1 MVAKPGSNSS
11 LSRRDFLR
19 ITTTLGG
26 ATALASILEGCS
38 KAVID
43 QSTLISPTDTLEIPT
58 LTPEIVPT
66 ATPTQE
72 PIKPT
77 ETQPVPS
84 ATPTEPVDDGKARL
98 AFVKTNDRAQGVR
111 KAIDLLGINPVG
123 GKRVFLKPNFNSYN
137 PTPGSTHPDVLSA
150 LVMALKEMGA
160 GKITVGDRS
169 GMGNTR
175 QVMDEIGVFRLA
187 EELGFDTVVFDE
199 MKPRDWVMVQPPGSH
214 WKKGFPFARPCLEAE
229 ALVQT
234 CCLKTH
240 RYGGQFTM
248 SLKNSVGMVAK
259 QLPQENHDFMQELHS
274 SSNQRRMIAEINTAY
289 TPALIVLDGVEAFI
303 SGGPD
308 EGERVSP
315 EVILAGTDRIALDA
329 VGVAL
334 LRYFGCKTEV
344 SRGKIYQ
351 QEQIARAV
359 DLGLGVDNPEKIEF
373 LTGDTDSAAY
383 SEKIKEVLLAG

>member
-111 KAIDLLGINPVG
+111 KAIDLLGINPVA

-160 GKITVGDRS
+160 EKITVGDRS

-229 ALVQT
+229 KLVQT

-383 SEKIKEVLLAG
+383 SEKVKEILLLG

>member
-111 KAIDLLGINPVG
+111 KAIDLLGINPVA

-160 GKITVGDRS
+160 EKITVGDRS